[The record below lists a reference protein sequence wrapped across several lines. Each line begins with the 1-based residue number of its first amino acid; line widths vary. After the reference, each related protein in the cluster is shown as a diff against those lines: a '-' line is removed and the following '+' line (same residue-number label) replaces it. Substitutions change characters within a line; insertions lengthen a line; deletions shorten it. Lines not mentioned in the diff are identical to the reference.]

1 MDKELEMMLPEY
13 VNGSL
18 STENIKRIE
27 QAMQHD
33 MDIKSEI
40 AFLQQLRQ
48 IVKNE
53 EVESPEEWG
62 WARLK
67 RSLPKENE
75 LEAPVAKTSSWWR
88 PLAVAASFA
97 FVLQTSYML
106 FNENKLDDGYV
117 PLSTSELEN
126 TIQIVFDKNIN
137 ESQIRDLLNSIDAS
151 IVSGPSAVGVYRIT
165 AKDRDTAIRVLKESP
180 WIEHVEIEK

>member
-18 STENIKRIE
+18 STENMKRIE

-33 MDIKSEI
+33 TDITREI
-40 AFLQQLRQ
+40 DFLQKLQHV
-48 IVKNE
+48 VKNE
-53 EVESPEEWG
+53 QVESPTEWG

-75 LEAPVAKTSSWWR
+75 KPIASTSSWWK

-106 FNENKLDDGYV
+106 FSENKIDDGYV
-117 PLSTSELEN
+117 PLSTSEVEN
-126 TIQIVFDKNIN
+126 TIQIVFDQTIN
-137 ESQIRDLLNSIDAS
+137 ESQIRELLNSIEAS
-151 IVSGPSAVGVYRIT
+151 IVSGPSASGVYRIA
-165 AKDRDTAIRVLKESP
+165 AKDRDTAISTLKNSP
-180 WIEHVEIEK
+180 WIEHVEAED